1 MPSNKKATNALIK
14 HKVELEEK
22 NHNNIVEAIVRIKN
36 AKTQVI
42 RLSPIGKVTVANLA
56 KESGVS
62 RASLYGN
69 HKSLLDELE
78 KINSK
83 RTISINEKR
92 KIKEKKIDTDK
103 ELIKDLT
110 KSKQLL
116 AQENYSLNEQNKT
129 LKRQVAALIAQ
140 LGSKENVIAGNFKR

>member
-42 RLSPIGKVTVANLA
+42 RLNPIGKVTVADLA

-83 RTISINEKR
+83 RTISITEKR
-92 KIKEKKIDTDK
+92 KIKEKKIDSDK

-129 LKRQVAALIAQ
+129 LKRQIEALISQ
-140 LGSKENVIAGNFKR
+140 LGSKENVISGHFKK